1 MNLTE
6 FLAKRIHFIGLGGAG
21 MSGIARIALAQ
32 GANVSGS
39 DAKDST
45 VLSALKTLGAQ
56 VFIGHEASNIGGA
69 EILVVS
75 SAIDQANPE
84 IIAAKTKGLT
94 ILTRAQALALLMSE
108 SKSVAVAGTHGKTT
122 TTSMLTV
129 ALQQAGLDP
138 SFAIGGMINRGGT
151 NAHLGSGDIFI
162 AEADESDGSFLA
174 YKPFGAIITN
184 IELDHVDNFPDIE
197 AVNRIFIDFVGSIQ
211 PGGFL
216 VAGIDSPGVVNL
228 LAQIKRN
235 DIEIITYG
243 DSADFSISHISLQ
256 PTQSHAR
263 VTKLGKVLG
272 ELSLT
277 IPGNHNIENA
287 TAALA
292 VGIKLGAPVAELLS
306 GLNKFS
312 GAKRR
317 FENRGSVNGVTVIDD
332 YGHHPTEVRVTLET
346 AKRFVQSGRVIAIFQ
361 PHRYSR
367 TAMFVEE
374 FAEVLAI
381 ADRVYLLEIYAASE
395 PPIPG
400 VSSILIANSM
410 ASDKV
415 TFEPSMIDV
424 VSSAVNEAETGDLI
438 ITLGAGDVNLLVPLI
453 LQTLE
458 EKPEEK
464 IAP

>member
-1 MNLTE
+1 MKLAE
-6 FLAKRIHFIGLGGAG
+6 FAEKRIHFIGLGGAG
-21 MSGIARIALAQ
+21 MSGIARIMLAK
-32 GANVSGS
+32 GINISGS
-39 DAKDST
+39 DAKDSS
-45 VLSALKTLGAQ
+45 VLSGLKTLGAQ
-56 VFIGHEASNIGGA
+56 VFIGHAASNIGDA
-69 EILVVS
+69 DILVVS
-75 SAIDQANPE
+75 SAIDQSNPE
-84 IIAAKTKGLT
+84 IIAANDKGLV

-151 NAHLGSGDIFI
+151 NAHWGSGEIFI

-174 YKPFGAIITN
+174 YKPFGAIVTN

-197 AVNRIFIDFVGSIQ
+197 SVNKIFVDFVNSIQ

-216 VAGIDSPGVVNL
+216 VAGIDSPGVAHL
-228 LAQIKRN
+228 LSQIERR

-243 DSADFSISHISLQ
+243 ESADYSISHVSLQ
-256 PTQSHAR
+256 PTESHAR
-263 VTKLGKVLG
+263 ITKLGKVLG
-272 ELSLT
+272 EISLT
-277 IPGNHNIENA
+277 IPGNHNVENA

-292 VGIKLGAPVAELLS
+292 TAIKLGAPVADLLV

-317 FENRGSVNGVTVIDD
+317 FENRGTVGGVTVVDD
-332 YGHHPTEVRVTLET
+332 YGHHPTEVKVTLET
-346 AKRFVQSGRVIAIFQ
+346 AKRFAGSGRVIAIFQ

-367 TAMFVEE
+367 TAMFVDQ
-374 FAEVLAI
+374 FAEVLEL
-381 ADRVYLLEIYAASE
+381 ADHTYLLEIYAASE
-395 PPIPG
+395 AAMPG
-400 VSSILIANSM
+400 VSSILIANAMKSE
-410 ASDKV
+410 SV

-424 VSSAVNEAETGDLI
+424 VSYAVSEAKPGDLI

-458 EKPEEK
+458 EK
-464 IAP
+464 IAN

>member
-1 MNLTE
+1 MK
-6 FLAKRIHFIGLGGAG
+6 LAELAEKRIHFIGLGGAG
-21 MSGIARIALAQ
+21 MSGIARIMLAK
-32 GANVSGS
+32 GINISGS
-39 DAKDST
+39 DAKDSS
-45 VLSALKTLGAQ
+45 VLSGLKTLGAQ
-56 VFIGHEASNIGGA
+56 VFIGHAASNIGDA
-69 EILVVS
+69 DILVVS
-75 SAIDQANPE
+75 SAIDQSNPE
-84 IIAAKTKGLT
+84 IIAANDKGLV

-151 NAHLGSGDIFI
+151 NAHWGSGEIFI

-174 YKPFGAIITN
+174 YKPFGAIVTN

-197 AVNRIFIDFVGSIQ
+197 SVNKIFVDFVNSIQ

-216 VAGIDSPGVVNL
+216 VAGIDSPGVANL
-228 LAQIKRN
+228 LSQIERR

-243 DSADFSISHISLQ
+243 ESADYSISHVSLQ
-256 PTQSHAR
+256 PTESHAR
-263 VTKLGKVLG
+263 ITKLGKVLG
-272 ELSLT
+272 EISLT
-277 IPGNHNIENA
+277 IPGNHNVENA

-292 VGIKLGAPVAELLS
+292 TAIKLGAPVADLLV

-317 FENRGSVNGVTVIDD
+317 FENRGTVSGVTVIDD
-332 YGHHPTEVRVTLET
+332 YGHHPTEVKVTLET
-346 AKRFVQSGRVIAIFQ
+346 AKRFAGSGRVIAIFQ

-367 TAMFVEE
+367 TSMFVDQ
-374 FAEVLAI
+374 FAEVLEL
-381 ADRVYLLEIYAASE
+381 ADHTYLLEIYAASE
-395 PPIPG
+395 AAMPG
-400 VSSILIANSM
+400 VSSILIANAMKSE
-410 ASDKV
+410 SV

-424 VSSAVNEAETGDLI
+424 VSYAVSEAKPGDLI

-458 EKPEEK
+458 EK
-464 IAP
+464 IAN

>member
-1 MNLTE
+1 MNLIE
-6 FLAKRIHFIGLGGAG
+6 LADKRIHFIGLGGAG
-21 MSGIARIALAQ
+21 MSGIARIMLAK
-32 GANVSGS
+32 GISISGS
-39 DAKDST
+39 DAKDSA
-45 VLSALKTLGAQ
+45 VLSGLKTLGAQ
-56 VFIGHEASNIGGA
+56 VFVGHDATNLGDA
-69 EILVVS
+69 DVLVVS
-75 SAIDQANPE
+75 SAIDPTNPE
-84 IIAAKTKGLT
+84 IIAAQAKGLI
-94 ILTRAQALALLMSE
+94 ILTRAEALALLMSE

-151 NAHLGSGDIFI
+151 NAHWGSGEIFI

-197 AVNRIFIDFVGSIQ
+197 SVNRIFIDFVKSIQ

-216 VAGIDSPGVVNL
+216 IAGIDSPGVAYL
-228 LAQIKRN
+228 LTQIKRS
-235 DIEIITYG
+235 DIDIFTYG
-243 DSADFSISHISLQ
+243 ESADYSISHISLQ
-256 PTQSHAR
+256 PTLSHAR
-263 VTKLGKVLG
+263 ITKLGKVIG

-277 IPGNHNIENA
+277 IPGSHNIENA

-292 VGIKLGAPVAELLS
+292 AGIKLGAPVAELLS

-317 FENRGSVNGVTVIDD
+317 FENRGTVDGVTVIDD

-346 AKRFVQSGRVIAIFQ
+346 AKRFAGSGRVIAIFQ

-367 TAMFVEE
+367 TAMFVNE
-374 FAEVLAI
+374 FAQVLQI
-381 ADRVYLLEIYAASE
+381 ADRTYLLEIYAASE
-395 PPIPG
+395 AAIPG
-400 VSSILIANSM
+400 ISSVLIANEM
-410 ASDKV
+410 PRDKV
-415 TFEPSMIDV
+415 IFEPSMIDV
-424 VSSAVNEAETGDLI
+424 VSSAVAEAKPGDLI

-458 EKPEEK
+458 EK
-464 IAP
+464 IAN

>member
-1 MNLTE
+1 MK
-6 FLAKRIHFIGLGGAG
+6 LADLSGKRIHFIGLGGAG
-21 MSGIARIALAQ
+21 MSGIARIMLAR
-32 GANVSGS
+32 GFDISGS
-39 DAKDST
+39 DAKDSS
-45 VLSALKTLGAQ
+45 VLSGLKTLGAD
-56 VFIGHEASNIGGA
+56 VFVGHQASNIGKA
-69 EILVVS
+69 DVLVVS
-75 SAIDQANPE
+75 SAIDQSNPE
-84 IIAAKTKGLT
+84 VLEAEAKGIT

-151 NAHLGSGDIFI
+151 NAHLGSGEIFI

-184 IELDHVDNFPDIE
+184 IELDHVDHFPNIE
-197 AVNRIFIDFVGSIQ
+197 AVNKVFLEFVQSIQ

-228 LAQIKRN
+228 LSKIDRA

-243 DSADFSISHISLQ
+243 KSADYSISHVSLQ
-256 PTQSHAR
+256 PTQTHAR

-277 IPGNHNIENA
+277 IPGSHNIENA

-292 VGIKLGAPVAELLS
+292 AALKLGAPLVDLLT
-306 GLNKFS
+306 GLTSFS

-317 FENRGSVNGVTVIDD
+317 FDNRGIANGVTVIDD

-346 AKRFVQSGRVIAIFQ
+346 AKRFAGTGKVIAIFQ

-367 TAMFVEE
+367 TAMFVEQ

-381 ADRVYLLEIYAASE
+381 ADKVFLLEVYAASE
-395 PPIPG
+395 PAIPG
-400 VSSILIANSM
+400 VSSILIANQM
-410 ASDKV
+410 DPNQV

-424 VSSAVNEAETGDLI
+424 VNSAVEIAESGDVI

-453 LQTLE
+453 LHTLE
-458 EKPEEK
+458 DK
-464 IAP
+464 IAN

>member
-1 MNLTE
+1 MK
-6 FLAKRIHFIGLGGAG
+6 LAELAEKRIHFIGLGGAG
-21 MSGIARIALAQ
+21 MSSIARIMLAK
-32 GANVSGS
+32 GINISGS
-39 DAKDST
+39 DAKDSS
-45 VLSALKTLGAQ
+45 VLSGLKTLGAQ
-56 VFIGHEASNIGGA
+56 VFIGHAASNIGDA
-69 EILVVS
+69 DILVVS
-75 SAIDQANPE
+75 SAIDQSNPE
-84 IIAAKTKGLT
+84 IIAANAKALV

-151 NAHLGSGDIFI
+151 NAHWGSGEIFI

-174 YKPFGAIITN
+174 YKPFGAIVTN

-197 AVNRIFIDFVGSIQ
+197 SVNKIFVDFVNSIQ

-216 VAGIDSPGVVNL
+216 VAGIDSPGVAHL
-228 LAQIKRN
+228 LSQIERR

-243 DSADFSISHISLQ
+243 ESADYSISHVSLQ
-256 PTQSHAR
+256 PTESHAR
-263 VTKLGKVLG
+263 ITKLGKVLG
-272 ELSLT
+272 EISLT
-277 IPGNHNIENA
+277 IPGNHNVENA

-292 VGIKLGAPVAELLS
+292 TAIKLGAPVADLLV

-317 FENRGSVNGVTVIDD
+317 FENRGTVSGVTVIDD

-346 AKRFVQSGRVIAIFQ
+346 AKRFAGSGRVIAIFQ

-367 TAMFVEE
+367 TAMFVEQ
-374 FAEVLAI
+374 FAEVLEL
-381 ADRVYLLEIYAASE
+381 ADHTYLLEIYAASE
-395 PPIPG
+395 AAMPG
-400 VSSILIANSM
+400 VSSILIANAMKSE
-410 ASDKV
+410 SV

-424 VSSAVNEAETGDLI
+424 VAFAVSEAKAGDLI

-458 EKPEEK
+458 EK
-464 IAP
+464 IAN

>member
-1 MNLTE
+1 MK
-6 FLAKRIHFIGLGGAG
+6 LAELAEKRIHFIGLGGAG
-21 MSGIARIALAQ
+21 MSGIARIMLAK
-32 GANVSGS
+32 GINISGS
-39 DAKDST
+39 DAKDSS
-45 VLSALKTLGAQ
+45 VLSGLKTLGAQ
-56 VFIGHEASNIGGA
+56 VFIGHAASNIGDA
-69 EILVVS
+69 DILVVS
-75 SAIDQANPE
+75 SAIDQSNPE
-84 IIAAKTKGLT
+84 IIAANAKALV

-151 NAHLGSGDIFI
+151 NAHWGSGEIFI

-174 YKPFGAIITN
+174 YKPFGAIVTN

-197 AVNRIFIDFVGSIQ
+197 SVNKIFVDFVNSIQ

-216 VAGIDSPGVVNL
+216 VAGIDSPGVANL
-228 LAQIKRN
+228 LSQIERR

-243 DSADFSISHISLQ
+243 ESADYSISHVSLQ
-256 PTQSHAR
+256 PTESHAR
-263 VTKLGKVLG
+263 ITKLGKVLG
-272 ELSLT
+272 EISLT
-277 IPGNHNIENA
+277 IPGNHNVENA

-292 VGIKLGAPVAELLS
+292 TAIKLGAPVADLLV

-317 FENRGSVNGVTVIDD
+317 FENRGTVSGVTVIDD
-332 YGHHPTEVRVTLET
+332 YGHHPTEVKVTLET
-346 AKRFVQSGRVIAIFQ
+346 AKRFAGSGRVIAIFQ

-367 TAMFVEE
+367 TAMFVDQ
-374 FAEVLAI
+374 FAEVLEL
-381 ADRVYLLEIYAASE
+381 ADHTYLLEIYAASE
-395 PPIPG
+395 AAMPG
-400 VSSILIANSM
+400 VSSILIANAMKSE
-410 ASDKV
+410 SV

-424 VSSAVNEAETGDLI
+424 VSYAVSEAKPGDLI

-458 EKPEEK
+458 EK
-464 IAP
+464 IAN

>member
-6 FLAKRIHFIGLGGAG
+6 FIASRIHFIGLGGAG

-32 GANVSGS
+32 GASVSGS

-56 VFIGHEASNIGGA
+56 VFVGHQASNIGDA
-69 EILVVS
+69 EVLVVS
-75 SAIDQANPE
+75 SAIDEANPE
-84 IIAAKTKGLT
+84 ISAAKSKGLT

-151 NAHLGSGDIFI
+151 NAHLGSGEIFI

-174 YKPFGAIITN
+174 YKPYGAIITN

-197 AVNRIFIDFVGSIQ
+197 SVNQIFLDFVKSIQ

-228 LAQIKRN
+228 LTQINRS

-243 DSADFSISHISLQ
+243 TSADFSISHISLQ

-263 VTKLGKVLG
+263 ITKLGKVLG

-287 TAALA
+287 AAALA
-292 VGIKLGAPVAELLS
+292 VGMKLGAPVAELLA

-346 AKRFVQSGRVIAIFQ
+346 AKRFAQSGRVIAIFQ

-381 ADRVYLLEIYAASE
+381 ADLVYLLEIYAASE
-395 PPIPG
+395 SPMPG

-410 ASDKV
+410 DSAKV

-424 VSSAVNEAETGDLI
+424 VSAAVNEAKSGDLI

-458 EKPEEK
+458 EK

>member
-1 MNLTE
+1 MMVLSELNN
-6 FLAKRIHFIGLGGAG
+6 KRIHFIGLGGAG
-21 MSGIARIALAQ
+21 MSGIARIMLAQ
-32 GANVSGS
+32 GISVSGS
-39 DAKDST
+39 DAKDSA
-45 VLSALKTLGAQ
+45 VLSGLKTLGAQ
-56 VFIGHEASNIGGA
+56 VFVGHQASNIGDA
-69 EILVVS
+69 DILVVS
-75 SAIDQANPE
+75 SAIDQSNPE
-84 IIAAKTKGLT
+84 IVAASAKGL
-94 ILTRAQALALLMSE
+94 IIMTRAQSLALLMSE

-151 NAHLGSGDIFI
+151 NAHWGSGEIFI

-197 AVNRIFIDFVGSIQ
+197 SVNRIFIDFVDSIQ

-216 VAGIDSPGVVNL
+216 VAGIASPGVVNL
-228 LAQIKRN
+228 LAQIKRT

-243 DSADFSISHISLQ
+243 ESADYSISHISLQ
-256 PTQSHAR
+256 PSQSHAR
-263 VTKLGKVLG
+263 ITKLGKVLG

-292 VGIKLGAPVAELLS
+292 VGIKLGAPVADLLV
-306 GLNKFS
+306 GLSKFS

-317 FENRGSVNGVTVIDD
+317 FENRGKVNGITVIDD

-346 AKRFVQSGRVIAIFQ
+346 AKRYAQSGRVIVIFQ

-367 TAMFVEE
+367 TAMFVNE
-374 FAEVLAI
+374 FAEVLAL
-381 ADRVYLLEIYAASE
+381 ADQVYLLEIYAASE
-395 PPIPG
+395 AAIPG
-400 VSSILIANSM
+400 VSSILIANAMPPS
-410 ASDKV
+410 KV
-415 TFEPSMIDV
+415 IFEPSMIDV
-424 VSSAVNEAETGDLI
+424 VSAAVAEAKSGDLI

-458 EKPEEK
+458 EKS
-464 IAP
+464 AD

>member
-1 MNLTE
+1 MK
-6 FLAKRIHFIGLGGAG
+6 LAELAEKRIHFIGLGGAG
-21 MSGIARIALAQ
+21 MSGIARIMLAK
-32 GANVSGS
+32 GINISGS
-39 DAKDST
+39 DAKDSS
-45 VLSALKTLGAQ
+45 VLSGLKTLGAQ
-56 VFIGHEASNIGGA
+56 VFIGHAASNIGDA
-69 EILVVS
+69 DILVVS
-75 SAIDQANPE
+75 SAIDQSNPE
-84 IIAAKTKGLT
+84 IIAANAKALV

-151 NAHLGSGDIFI
+151 NAHWGSGEIFI

-174 YKPFGAIITN
+174 YKPFGAIVTN

-197 AVNRIFIDFVGSIQ
+197 SVNKIFVDFVNSIQ

-216 VAGIDSPGVVNL
+216 VAGIDSPGVAHL
-228 LAQIKRN
+228 LSQIERR

-243 DSADFSISHISLQ
+243 ESADYSISHVSLQ
-256 PTQSHAR
+256 PTESHAR
-263 VTKLGKVLG
+263 ITKLGKVLG
-272 ELSLT
+272 EISLT
-277 IPGNHNIENA
+277 IPGNHNVENA

-292 VGIKLGAPVAELLS
+292 TAIKLGAPVADLLV

-317 FENRGSVNGVTVIDD
+317 FENRGTVSGVTVIDD
-332 YGHHPTEVRVTLET
+332 YGHHPTEVKVTLET
-346 AKRFVQSGRVIAIFQ
+346 AKRFAGSGRVIAIFQ

-367 TAMFVEE
+367 TAMFVDH
-374 FAEVLAI
+374 FAEVLEL
-381 ADRVYLLEIYAASE
+381 ADHTYLLEIYAASE
-395 PPIPG
+395 AAMPG
-400 VSSILIANSM
+400 VSSILIANAMKSE
-410 ASDKV
+410 SV

-424 VSSAVNEAETGDLI
+424 VSYAVSEAKPGDLI

-458 EKPEEK
+458 EK
-464 IAP
+464 IAN

>member
-1 MNLTE
+1 MK
-6 FLAKRIHFIGLGGAG
+6 LAELAEKRIHFIGLGGAG
-21 MSGIARIALAQ
+21 MSGIARIMLAK
-32 GANVSGS
+32 GINISGS
-39 DAKDST
+39 DAKDSS
-45 VLSALKTLGAQ
+45 VLSGLKTLGAQ
-56 VFIGHEASNIGGA
+56 VFIGHAASNIGDA
-69 EILVVS
+69 DILVVS
-75 SAIDQANPE
+75 SAIDQSNPE
-84 IIAAKTKGLT
+84 IIAANDKGLV

-151 NAHLGSGDIFI
+151 NAHWGSGEIFI

-174 YKPFGAIITN
+174 YKPFGAIVTN

-197 AVNRIFIDFVGSIQ
+197 SVNKIFVDFVNSIQ

-216 VAGIDSPGVVNL
+216 VAGIDSPGVAHL
-228 LAQIKRN
+228 LSQIERR

-243 DSADFSISHISLQ
+243 ESADYSISHVSLQ
-256 PTQSHAR
+256 PTESHAR
-263 VTKLGKVLG
+263 ITKLGKVLG
-272 ELSLT
+272 EISLT
-277 IPGNHNIENA
+277 IPGNHNVENA

-292 VGIKLGAPVAELLS
+292 TAIKLGAPVADLLV

-317 FENRGSVNGVTVIDD
+317 FENRGTVSGVTVIDD
-332 YGHHPTEVRVTLET
+332 YGHHPTEVKVTLET
-346 AKRFVQSGRVIAIFQ
+346 AKRFAGSGRVIAIFQ

-367 TAMFVEE
+367 TAMFVDQ
-374 FAEVLAI
+374 FAEVLEL
-381 ADRVYLLEIYAASE
+381 ADHTYLLEIYAASE
-395 PPIPG
+395 AAMPG
-400 VSSILIANSM
+400 VSSILIANAMKSE
-410 ASDKV
+410 SV

-424 VSSAVNEAETGDLI
+424 VSYAVSEAKAGDLI

-458 EKPEEK
+458 EK
-464 IAP
+464 IAN

>member
-1 MNLTE
+1 
-6 FLAKRIHFIGLGGAG
+6 
-21 MSGIARIALAQ
+21 MSGIARIMLAK
-32 GANVSGS
+32 GINISGS
-39 DAKDST
+39 DAKDSS
-45 VLSALKTLGAQ
+45 VLSGLKTLGAQ
-56 VFIGHEASNIGGA
+56 VFIGHAASNIGDA
-69 EILVVS
+69 DILVVS
-75 SAIDQANPE
+75 SAIDQSNPE
-84 IIAAKTKGLT
+84 IIAANDKGLV

-151 NAHLGSGDIFI
+151 NAHWGSGEIFI

-197 AVNRIFIDFVGSIQ
+197 SVNKIFVDFVNSIQ
-211 PGGFL
+211 SGGFL
-216 VAGIDSPGVVNL
+216 VAGIDSPGVAHL
-228 LAQIKRN
+228 LSQIERR
-235 DIEIITYG
+235 DIEVITYG
-243 DSADFSISHISLQ
+243 QSADYSISHVSLQ
-256 PTQSHAR
+256 PTVSHAR
-263 VTKLGKVLG
+263 ITKLGKVLG
-272 ELSLT
+272 EISLT
-277 IPGNHNIENA
+277 IPGNHNVENA

-292 VGIKLGAPVAELLS
+292 TAIKLGAPVADLLV

-317 FENRGSVNGVTVIDD
+317 FENRGTIGGVTVIDD
-332 YGHHPTEVRVTLET
+332 YGHHPTEVKVTLET
-346 AKRFVQSGRVIAIFQ
+346 AKRFAGSGRVIAIFQ

-374 FAEVLAI
+374 FAEVLEL
-381 ADRVYLLEIYAASE
+381 ADHTYLLEIYAASE
-395 PPIPG
+395 AAMPG
-400 VSSILIANSM
+400 VSSILIANAMKAES
-410 ASDKV
+410 V

-424 VSSAVNEAETGDLI
+424 VSYAVSEAKSGDVI

-458 EKPEEK
+458 EK
-464 IAP
+464 IAN

>member
-1 MNLTE
+1 MK
-6 FLAKRIHFIGLGGAG
+6 LAELAEKRIHFIGLGGAG
-21 MSGIARIALAQ
+21 MSGIARIMLAK
-32 GANVSGS
+32 GINISGS
-39 DAKDST
+39 DAKDSS
-45 VLSALKTLGAQ
+45 VLSGLKTLGAQ
-56 VFIGHEASNIGGA
+56 VFIGHAASNIGDA
-69 EILVVS
+69 DILVVS
-75 SAIDQANPE
+75 SAIDQSNPE
-84 IIAAKTKGLT
+84 IIAANDKGLV

-122 TTSMLTV
+122 ATSMLTV

-151 NAHLGSGDIFI
+151 NAHWGSGEIFI

-197 AVNRIFIDFVGSIQ
+197 SVNKIFVDFVNSIQ
-211 PGGFL
+211 SGGFL
-216 VAGIDSPGVVNL
+216 VAGIDSPGVAHL
-228 LAQIKRN
+228 LSQIERR
-235 DIEIITYG
+235 DIEVITYG
-243 DSADFSISHISLQ
+243 QSADYSISHVSLQ
-256 PTQSHAR
+256 PAESHAR
-263 VTKLGKVLG
+263 ITKLGKVLG
-272 ELSLT
+272 EISLT
-277 IPGNHNIENA
+277 IPGNHNVENA

-292 VGIKLGAPVAELLS
+292 TAIKLGAPVADLLV

-317 FENRGSVNGVTVIDD
+317 FENRGTIGGVTVIDD
-332 YGHHPTEVRVTLET
+332 YGHHPTEVKVTLET
-346 AKRFVQSGRVIAIFQ
+346 AKRFAGSGRVIAIFQ

-374 FAEVLAI
+374 FAEVLEL
-381 ADRVYLLEIYAASE
+381 ADHTYLLEIYAASE
-395 PPIPG
+395 AAMPG
-400 VSSILIANSM
+400 VSSILIANAMKAES
-410 ASDKV
+410 V

-424 VSSAVNEAETGDLI
+424 VSYAVSEAKSGDVI

-458 EKPEEK
+458 EK
-464 IAP
+464 IAN

>member
-1 MNLTE
+1 MK
-6 FLAKRIHFIGLGGAG
+6 LAELAEKRIHFIGLGGAG
-21 MSGIARIALAQ
+21 MSGIARIMLAK
-32 GANVSGS
+32 GINISGS
-39 DAKDST
+39 DAKDSS
-45 VLSALKTLGAQ
+45 VLSGLKTLGAQ
-56 VFIGHEASNIGGA
+56 VFIGHAASNIGDA
-69 EILVVS
+69 DILVVS
-75 SAIDQANPE
+75 SAIDQSNPE
-84 IIAAKTKGLT
+84 IIAANAKGLV

-151 NAHLGSGDIFI
+151 NAHWGSGEIFI

-174 YKPFGAIITN
+174 YKPFGAIVTN

-197 AVNRIFIDFVGSIQ
+197 SVNKIFVDFVNSIQ

-216 VAGIDSPGVVNL
+216 VAGIDSPGVAYL
-228 LAQIKRN
+228 LSQIERR

-243 DSADFSISHISLQ
+243 ESADYSISHVSLQ
-256 PTQSHAR
+256 PTESHAR
-263 VTKLGKVLG
+263 ITKLGKVLG
-272 ELSLT
+272 EISLT
-277 IPGNHNIENA
+277 IPGNHNVENA

-292 VGIKLGAPVAELLS
+292 TAIKLGAPVADLLV

-317 FENRGSVNGVTVIDD
+317 FENRGTVGGVTVIDD
-332 YGHHPTEVRVTLET
+332 YGHHPTEVKVTLET
-346 AKRFVQSGRVIAIFQ
+346 AKRFAGSGRVIAIFQ

-367 TAMFVEE
+367 TAMFVDQ
-374 FAEVLAI
+374 FAEVLEL
-381 ADRVYLLEIYAASE
+381 ADHTYLLEIYAASE
-395 PPIPG
+395 AAMPG
-400 VSSILIANSM
+400 VSSILIANAMKSE
-410 ASDKV
+410 SV

-424 VSSAVNEAETGDLI
+424 VSYAVSEAKPGDLI

-458 EKPEEK
+458 EK
-464 IAP
+464 IAN

>member
-6 FLAKRIHFIGLGGAG
+6 FIASRIHFIGLGGAG

-32 GANVSGS
+32 GASVSGS

-56 VFIGHEASNIGGA
+56 VFVGHQASNIGDA
-69 EILVVS
+69 EVLVVS
-75 SAIDQANPE
+75 SAIDEANPE
-84 IIAAKTKGLT
+84 ISAAKSKGLT

-151 NAHLGSGDIFI
+151 NAHLGSGEIFI

-174 YKPFGAIITN
+174 YKPYGAIITN

-197 AVNRIFIDFVGSIQ
+197 SVNQIFLDFVKSIQ

-228 LAQIKRN
+228 LAQIKRS

-243 DSADFSISHISLQ
+243 TSADFSISHISLQ

-263 VTKLGKVLG
+263 ITKLGKVLG

-287 TAALA
+287 AAALA
-292 VGIKLGAPVAELLS
+292 VGMKLGAPVAELLA

-346 AKRFVQSGRVIAIFQ
+346 AKRFAQSGRVIAIFQ

-395 PPIPG
+395 SPMPG

-410 ASDKV
+410 DSAKV

-424 VSSAVNEAETGDLI
+424 VSAAVNEAKSGDLI

-458 EKPEEK
+458 EK

>member
-1 MNLTE
+1 MK
-6 FLAKRIHFIGLGGAG
+6 LAELAEKRIHFIGLGGAG
-21 MSGIARIALAQ
+21 MSGIARIMLAK
-32 GANVSGS
+32 GINISGS
-39 DAKDST
+39 DAKDSS
-45 VLSALKTLGAQ
+45 VLSGLKTLGAQ
-56 VFIGHEASNIGGA
+56 VFIGHAASNIGDA
-69 EILVVS
+69 DILVVS
-75 SAIDQANPE
+75 SAIDQSNPE
-84 IIAAKTKGLT
+84 IIAANDKGLV

-151 NAHLGSGDIFI
+151 NAHWGSGEIFI

-197 AVNRIFIDFVGSIQ
+197 SVNKIFVDFVNSIQ
-211 PGGFL
+211 SGGFL
-216 VAGIDSPGVVNL
+216 VAGIDSPGVAHL
-228 LAQIKRN
+228 LSQIERR
-235 DIEIITYG
+235 DIEVITYG
-243 DSADFSISHISLQ
+243 QSADYSISHVSLQ
-256 PTQSHAR
+256 PTESHAR
-263 VTKLGKVLG
+263 ITKLGKVLG
-272 ELSLT
+272 EISLT
-277 IPGNHNIENA
+277 IPGNHNVENA

-292 VGIKLGAPVAELLS
+292 TAIKLGAPVADLLV

-317 FENRGSVNGVTVIDD
+317 FENRGTVAGVTVIDD
-332 YGHHPTEVRVTLET
+332 YGHHPTEVKVTLET
-346 AKRFVQSGRVIAIFQ
+346 AKRFAGSGRVIAIFQ

-374 FAEVLAI
+374 FAEVLEL
-381 ADRVYLLEIYAASE
+381 ADHTYLLEIYAASE
-395 PPIPG
+395 AAMPG
-400 VSSILIANSM
+400 VSSILIANAMKAES
-410 ASDKV
+410 V

-424 VSSAVNEAETGDLI
+424 VSYAVFEAKSGDLI

-458 EKPEEK
+458 EK
-464 IAP
+464 IAN

>member
-1 MNLTE
+1 MK
-6 FLAKRIHFIGLGGAG
+6 LAELAEKRIHFIGLGGAG
-21 MSGIARIALAQ
+21 MSGIARIMLAK
-32 GANVSGS
+32 GINISGS
-39 DAKDST
+39 DAKDSS
-45 VLSALKTLGAQ
+45 VLSGLKTLGAQ
-56 VFIGHEASNIGGA
+56 VFIGHAASNIGDA
-69 EILVVS
+69 DILVVS
-75 SAIDQANPE
+75 SAIDQSNPE
-84 IIAAKTKGLT
+84 IIAANAKGLV

-151 NAHLGSGDIFI
+151 NAHWGSGEIFI

-174 YKPFGAIITN
+174 YKPFGAIVTN

-197 AVNRIFIDFVGSIQ
+197 SVNKIFVDFVNSIQ

-216 VAGIDSPGVVNL
+216 VAGIDSPGVAHL
-228 LAQIKRN
+228 LSQIERR

-243 DSADFSISHISLQ
+243 ESADYSISHVSLQ
-256 PTQSHAR
+256 PTESHAR
-263 VTKLGKVLG
+263 ITKLGKVLG
-272 ELSLT
+272 EISLT
-277 IPGNHNIENA
+277 IPGNHNVDNA

-292 VGIKLGAPVAELLS
+292 TAFKLGAPVADLLV

-317 FENRGSVNGVTVIDD
+317 FENRGTVGGVTVVDD
-332 YGHHPTEVRVTLET
+332 YGHHPTEVKVTLET
-346 AKRFVQSGRVIAIFQ
+346 AKRFAGSGRVIAIFQ

-367 TAMFVEE
+367 TSMFVDQ
-374 FAEVLAI
+374 FAEVLEL
-381 ADRVYLLEIYAASE
+381 ADHTYLLEIYAASE
-395 PPIPG
+395 AAMPG
-400 VSSILIANSM
+400 VSSILIANAMKSE
-410 ASDKV
+410 SV

-424 VSSAVNEAETGDLI
+424 VSYAVSEAKPGDLI

-458 EKPEEK
+458 EK
-464 IAP
+464 IAN

>member
-1 MNLTE
+1 MK
-6 FLAKRIHFIGLGGAG
+6 LAELAEKRIHFIGLGGAG
-21 MSGIARIALAQ
+21 MSGIARIMLAK
-32 GANVSGS
+32 GINISGS
-39 DAKDST
+39 DAKDSS
-45 VLSALKTLGAQ
+45 VLSGLKTLGAQ
-56 VFIGHEASNIGGA
+56 VFIGHAASNIGDA
-69 EILVVS
+69 DILVVS
-75 SAIDQANPE
+75 SAIDQSNPE
-84 IIAAKTKGLT
+84 IIAANAKALV

-151 NAHLGSGDIFI
+151 NAHWGSGEIFI

-174 YKPFGAIITN
+174 YKPFGAIVTN

-197 AVNRIFIDFVGSIQ
+197 SVNKIFVDFVNSIQ

-216 VAGIDSPGVVNL
+216 VAGIDSPGVAHL
-228 LAQIKRN
+228 LSQIERR

-243 DSADFSISHISLQ
+243 ESADYSISHVSLQ
-256 PTQSHAR
+256 PTESHAR
-263 VTKLGKVLG
+263 ITKLGKVLG
-272 ELSLT
+272 EISLT
-277 IPGNHNIENA
+277 IPGNHNVENA

-292 VGIKLGAPVAELLS
+292 TAIKLGAPVADLLV
-306 GLNKFS
+306 GLTKFS

-317 FENRGSVNGVTVIDD
+317 FENRGTVSGVTVIDD
-332 YGHHPTEVRVTLET
+332 YGHHPTEVKVTLET
-346 AKRFVQSGRVIAIFQ
+346 AKRFAGSGRVIAIFQ

-367 TAMFVEE
+367 TAMFVDQ
-374 FAEVLAI
+374 FAEVLEL
-381 ADRVYLLEIYAASE
+381 ADHTYLLEIYAASE
-395 PPIPG
+395 AAMPG
-400 VSSILIANSM
+400 VSSILIANAMKSE
-410 ASDKV
+410 SV

-424 VSSAVNEAETGDLI
+424 VSYAVSEAKPGDLI

-458 EKPEEK
+458 EK
-464 IAP
+464 IAN

>member
-1 MNLTE
+1 MK
-6 FLAKRIHFIGLGGAG
+6 LAELAEKRIHFIGLGGAG
-21 MSGIARIALAQ
+21 MSGIARIMLAK
-32 GANVSGS
+32 GINISGS
-39 DAKDST
+39 DAKDSS
-45 VLSALKTLGAQ
+45 VLSGLKTLGAQ
-56 VFIGHEASNIGGA
+56 VFIGHAASNIGDA
-69 EILVVS
+69 DILVVS
-75 SAIDQANPE
+75 SAIDQSNPE
-84 IIAAKTKGLT
+84 IIAANAKGLV

-151 NAHLGSGDIFI
+151 NAHWGSGEIFI

-174 YKPFGAIITN
+174 YKPFGAIVTN

-197 AVNRIFIDFVGSIQ
+197 SVNKIFVDFVNSIQ

-216 VAGIDSPGVVNL
+216 VAGIDSPGVAHL
-228 LAQIKRN
+228 LSQIERR

-243 DSADFSISHISLQ
+243 DSADYSISHVSLQ
-256 PTQSHAR
+256 PTESHAR
-263 VTKLGKVLG
+263 ITKLGKVLG
-272 ELSLT
+272 EISLT
-277 IPGNHNIENA
+277 IPGNHNVENA

-292 VGIKLGAPVAELLS
+292 TAIKLGAPVADLLV

-317 FENRGSVNGVTVIDD
+317 FENRGTVSGVTVIDD
-332 YGHHPTEVRVTLET
+332 YGHHPTEVKVTLET
-346 AKRFVQSGRVIAIFQ
+346 AKRFAGSGRVIAIFQ

-367 TAMFVEE
+367 TAMFVDQ
-374 FAEVLAI
+374 FAEVLEL
-381 ADRVYLLEIYAASE
+381 ADHTYLLEIYAASE
-395 PPIPG
+395 AAMPG
-400 VSSILIANSM
+400 VSSILIANAMKSE
-410 ASDKV
+410 SV

-424 VSSAVNEAETGDLI
+424 VSYAVSEAKPGDLI

-458 EKPEEK
+458 EK
-464 IAP
+464 IAN

>member
-1 MNLTE
+1 MK
-6 FLAKRIHFIGLGGAG
+6 LAELAEKRIHFIGLGGAG
-21 MSGIARIALAQ
+21 MSGIARIMLAK
-32 GANVSGS
+32 GINISGS
-39 DAKDST
+39 DAKDSS
-45 VLSALKTLGAQ
+45 VLSGLKTLGAQ
-56 VFIGHEASNIGGA
+56 VFIGHDASNIGEA
-69 EILVVS
+69 DILVVS
-75 SAIDQANPE
+75 SAIDQSNPE
-84 IIAAKTKGLT
+84 IIAANAKGLV

-151 NAHLGSGDIFI
+151 NAHWGSGEIFI

-174 YKPFGAIITN
+174 YKPFGAIVTN

-197 AVNRIFIDFVGSIQ
+197 SVNKIFLDFVNSIQ

-216 VAGIDSPGVVNL
+216 VAGIDSPGVAHL
-228 LAQIKRN
+228 LSQIERH

-243 DSADFSISHISLQ
+243 ESADYSISHVSLQ
-256 PTQSHAR
+256 PTESHAR
-263 VTKLGKVLG
+263 ITKLGKVLG
-272 ELSLT
+272 EISLT
-277 IPGNHNIENA
+277 IPGNHNVENA

-292 VGIKLGAPVAELLS
+292 TAIKLGAPVADLLV

-317 FENRGSVNGVTVIDD
+317 FENRGTVSGVTVIDD
-332 YGHHPTEVRVTLET
+332 YGHHPTEVKVTLET
-346 AKRFVQSGRVIAIFQ
+346 AKRFAGSGRVIAIFQ

-367 TAMFVEE
+367 TAMFVDQ
-374 FAEVLAI
+374 FAEVLEL
-381 ADRVYLLEIYAASE
+381 ADHTYLLEIYAASE
-395 PPIPG
+395 AAMPG
-400 VSSILIANSM
+400 VSSILIANAMKSE
-410 ASDKV
+410 SV

-424 VSSAVNEAETGDLI
+424 VSYAVAEAKPGDLI

-458 EKPEEK
+458 EK
-464 IAP
+464 IAN

>member
-1 MNLTE
+1 MK
-6 FLAKRIHFIGLGGAG
+6 LAELAEKRIHFIGLGGAG
-21 MSGIARIALAQ
+21 MSGIARIMLAK
-32 GANVSGS
+32 GIDISGS
-39 DAKDST
+39 DAKASS
-45 VLSALKTLGAQ
+45 VLAGLKTLGAR
-56 VFIGHEASNIGGA
+56 VFVGHDASNIGDA
-69 EILVVS
+69 DILVVS
-75 SAIDQANPE
+75 SAIDQSNPE
-84 IIAAKTKGLT
+84 IIAAKNKGLV

-151 NAHLGSGDIFI
+151 NAHWGSGEIFI

-197 AVNRIFIDFVGSIQ
+197 SVNKIFLDFVKSIQ

-216 VAGIDSPGVVNL
+216 IAGIDSPGVAHL
-228 LAQIKRN
+228 LSQIARS

-243 DSADFSISHISLQ
+243 DSADYSISHVSLQ
-256 PTQSHAR
+256 PTLSHAR
-263 VTKLGKVLG
+263 ITKLGKVLG
-272 ELSLT
+272 EISLT

-292 VGIKLGAPVAELLS
+292 TAIKLGAPVTDLLV

-317 FENRGSVNGVTVIDD
+317 FENRGTIGGVTVIDD

-346 AKRFVQSGRVIAIFQ
+346 AKRFAGSGRVIAIFQ

-367 TAMFVEE
+367 TAMFVDQ
-374 FAEVLAI
+374 FAEVLEL
-381 ADRVYLLEIYAASE
+381 ADHTYLLEIYAASE
-395 PPIPG
+395 AAMPG
-400 VSSILIANSM
+400 VSSILIANAM
-410 ASDKV
+410 KPGCV

-424 VSSAVNEAETGDLI
+424 VSFAVAEANSGDLI

-458 EKPEEK
+458 EK
-464 IAP
+464 IAN

>member
-1 MNLTE
+1 MKLSE
-6 FLAKRIHFIGLGGAG
+6 LVGKQIHFIGLGGAG
-21 MSGIARIALAQ
+21 MSGIARIMLAR
-32 GANVSGS
+32 GISVSGS

-45 VLSALKTLGAQ
+45 VLSGLKTLGAQ
-56 VFIGHEASNIGGA
+56 VFIGHQASNLGA
-69 EILVVS
+69 ADVLVVS
-75 SAIDQANPE
+75 SAIDQSNPE
-84 IIAAKTKGLT
+84 VAAAKTKGLT
-94 ILTRAQALALLMSE
+94 ILSRAQALALLMSE

-151 NAHLGSGDIFI
+151 NAHLGSGEIFI

-184 IELDHVDNFPDIE
+184 IELDHVDHFPNIE
-197 AVNRIFIDFVGSIQ
+197 AVNQVFLEFVSSIQ

-228 LAQIKRN
+228 LAKINRN

-243 DSADFSISHISLQ
+243 ESADYAISHVSLQ
-256 PTQSHAR
+256 PTQTHAR
-263 VTKLGKVLG
+263 ITKLGKVLG
-272 ELSLT
+272 ELSLS
-277 IPGNHNIENA
+277 IPGSHNIENA

-292 VGIKLGAPVAELLS
+292 TSLKLGAPAAELLI
-306 GLNKFS
+306 GLAHFS

-317 FENRGSVNGVTVIDD
+317 FENRGVANGVTVIDD
-332 YGHHPTEVRVTLET
+332 YGHHPTEVKVTLET
-346 AKRFVQSGRVIAIFQ
+346 AKRFAGTGKVIAIFQ

-367 TAMFVEE
+367 TAMFISE

-381 ADRVYLLEIYAASE
+381 ADQVFLLEVYAASE
-395 PPIPG
+395 PAIPG
-400 VSSILIANSM
+400 VSSILIANKM
-410 ASDKV
+410 TASKV
-415 TFEPSMIDV
+415 IFEPSMIEV
-424 VSSAVNEAETGDLI
+424 VNAAVAAAHSGDLI

-458 EKPEEK
+458 DK
-464 IAP
+464 IAN

>member
-1 MNLTE
+1 MKLAE
-6 FLAKRIHFIGLGGAG
+6 FAEKRIHFIGLGGAG
-21 MSGIARIALAQ
+21 MSGIARIMLAK
-32 GANVSGS
+32 GINISGS
-39 DAKDST
+39 DAKDSS
-45 VLSALKTLGAQ
+45 VLSGLKTLGAQ
-56 VFIGHEASNIGGA
+56 VFIGHAASNIGDA
-69 EILVVS
+69 DILVVS
-75 SAIDQANPE
+75 SAIDQSNPE
-84 IIAAKTKGLT
+84 IIAANAKGLV

-151 NAHLGSGDIFI
+151 NAHWGSGEIFI

-174 YKPFGAIITN
+174 YKPFGAIVTN

-197 AVNRIFIDFVGSIQ
+197 SVNKIFVDFVNSIQ

-216 VAGIDSPGVVNL
+216 VAGIDSPGVAHL
-228 LAQIKRN
+228 LSQIERR

-243 DSADFSISHISLQ
+243 ESADYSISHVSLQ
-256 PTQSHAR
+256 PTESHAR
-263 VTKLGKVLG
+263 ITKLGKVLG
-272 ELSLT
+272 EISLT
-277 IPGNHNIENA
+277 IPGNHNVENA

-292 VGIKLGAPVAELLS
+292 TAIKLGAPVADLLV

-317 FENRGSVNGVTVIDD
+317 FENRGTVSGVTVIDD
-332 YGHHPTEVRVTLET
+332 YGHHPTEVKVTLET
-346 AKRFVQSGRVIAIFQ
+346 AKRFAGSGRVIAIFQ

-367 TAMFVEE
+367 TAMFVDQ
-374 FAEVLAI
+374 FAEVLEL
-381 ADRVYLLEIYAASE
+381 ADHTYLLEIYAASE
-395 PPIPG
+395 AAMPG
-400 VSSILIANSM
+400 VSSILIANAMKSE
-410 ASDKV
+410 SV

-424 VSSAVNEAETGDLI
+424 VSYAVSEAKPGDLI

-458 EKPEEK
+458 EK
-464 IAP
+464 IAN

>member
-6 FLAKRIHFIGLGGAG
+6 FIASRIHFIGLGGAG

-32 GANVSGS
+32 GASVSGS

-56 VFIGHEASNIGGA
+56 VFVGHQASNIGDA
-69 EILVVS
+69 EVLVVS
-75 SAIDQANPE
+75 SAIDEANPE
-84 IIAAKTKGLT
+84 ISAAKSKGLT

-151 NAHLGSGDIFI
+151 NAHLGSGEIFI

-174 YKPFGAIITN
+174 YKPYGAIITN

-197 AVNRIFIDFVGSIQ
+197 SVNQIFLDFVKSIQ

-228 LAQIKRN
+228 LTQINRS

-243 DSADFSISHISLQ
+243 TSADFSISHISLQ

-263 VTKLGKVLG
+263 ITKLGKVLG

-292 VGIKLGAPVAELLS
+292 VGMNLGAPVAELLA

-346 AKRFVQSGRVIAIFQ
+346 AKRFAQSGRVIAIFQ

-381 ADRVYLLEIYAASE
+381 ADLVYLLEIYAASE
-395 PPIPG
+395 SPMPG

-410 ASDKV
+410 DSAKV

-424 VSSAVNEAETGDLI
+424 VSAAVNEAKSGDLI

-458 EKPEEK
+458 EK

>member
-1 MNLTE
+1 MTLSELTD
-6 FLAKRIHFIGLGGAG
+6 KRIHFIGLGGAG
-21 MSGIARIALAQ
+21 MSGIARIMLAQ
-32 GANVSGS
+32 GISISGS
-39 DAKDST
+39 DAKDSA
-45 VLSALKTLGAQ
+45 VLSGLKTLGAQ
-56 VFIGHEASNIGGA
+56 VFIGHQESNIGDA
-69 EILVVS
+69 DILVVS
-75 SAIDQANPE
+75 SAIDQSNPE
-84 IIAAKTKGLT
+84 IMAASAKGLT
-94 ILTRAQALALLMSE
+94 IMTRAQALALLMSE

-151 NAHLGSGDIFI
+151 NAHWGSGEIFI
-162 AEADESDGSFLA
+162 AEADESDGSLLA

-197 AVNRIFIDFVGSIQ
+197 SVNKIFIDFVDSIQ
-211 PGGFL
+211 SGGFL
-216 VAGIDSPGVVNL
+216 VAGIESPGVVNL
-228 LAQIKRN
+228 LAQIKRT

-243 DSADFSISHISLQ
+243 ESADYSISHISLQ
-256 PTQSHAR
+256 PSQSHAR
-263 VTKLGKVLG
+263 ITKLGKVLG
-272 ELSLT
+272 ELSLS

-292 VGIKLGAPVAELLS
+292 VGIKLGAPVADLLV
-306 GLNKFS
+306 GLSKFS

-317 FENRGSVNGVTVIDD
+317 FENRGTVNGVTVIDD

-346 AKRFVQSGRVIAIFQ
+346 AKRYAQSGRVIAIFQ

-367 TAMFVEE
+367 TAMFVQE
-374 FAEVLAI
+374 FAEVLAL
-381 ADRVYLLEIYAASE
+381 ADQVYLLEIYAASE
-395 PPIPG
+395 AAIPG
-400 VSSILIANSM
+400 VSSILIANAM
-410 ASDKV
+410 PQDRV

-424 VSSAVNEAETGDLI
+424 VSSAVGEAKSGDLI

-458 EKPEEK
+458 EK
-464 IAP
+464 IAD

>member
-1 MNLTE
+1 MK
-6 FLAKRIHFIGLGGAG
+6 LAELAEKRIHFIGLGGAG
-21 MSGIARIALAQ
+21 MSGIARIMLAK
-32 GANVSGS
+32 GINISGS
-39 DAKDST
+39 DAKDSS
-45 VLSALKTLGAQ
+45 VLSGLKTLGAQ
-56 VFIGHEASNIGGA
+56 VFIGHEASNIGDA
-69 EILVVS
+69 DILVVS
-75 SAIDQANPE
+75 SAIDQSNPE
-84 IIAAKTKGLT
+84 IIAANDKGLV

-151 NAHLGSGDIFI
+151 NAHWGSGEIFI

-197 AVNRIFIDFVGSIQ
+197 SVNKIFVDFVNSIQ

-216 VAGIDSPGVVNL
+216 VAGIDSPGVAHL
-228 LAQIKRN
+228 LSQIERR
-235 DIEIITYG
+235 DIEVISYG
-243 DSADFSISHISLQ
+243 KSADYSISHVSLQ
-256 PTQSHAR
+256 PTESHAR
-263 VTKLGKVLG
+263 ITKLGKVLG
-272 ELSLT
+272 EISLT
-277 IPGNHNIENA
+277 IPGNHNVENA

-292 VGIKLGAPVAELLS
+292 TAIKLGAPVADLLV

-317 FENRGSVNGVTVIDD
+317 FENRGTVAGVTVIDD
-332 YGHHPTEVRVTLET
+332 YGHHPTEVKVTLET
-346 AKRFVQSGRVIAIFQ
+346 AKRFAGSGRVIAIFQ

-374 FAEVLAI
+374 FAEVLEL
-381 ADRVYLLEIYAASE
+381 ADHTYLLEIYAASE
-395 PPIPG
+395 AAMPG
-400 VSSILIANSM
+400 VSSILIANEMKAES
-410 ASDKV
+410 V

-424 VSSAVNEAETGDLI
+424 VSYAVSEAKSGDLI

-458 EKPEEK
+458 GK
-464 IAP
+464 IAN

>member
-6 FLAKRIHFIGLGGAG
+6 FIASRIHFIGLGGAG

-32 GANVSGS
+32 GASVSGS

-56 VFIGHEASNIGGA
+56 VFVGHQASNIGDA
-69 EILVVS
+69 EVLVVS
-75 SAIDQANPE
+75 SAIDEANPE
-84 IIAAKTKGLT
+84 ISAAKSKGLT

-151 NAHLGSGDIFI
+151 NAHLGSGEIFI

-174 YKPFGAIITN
+174 YKPYGAIITN

-197 AVNRIFIDFVGSIQ
+197 SVNQIFLDFVKSIQ

-228 LAQIKRN
+228 LTQINRS

-243 DSADFSISHISLQ
+243 TSADFSISHISLQ

-263 VTKLGKVLG
+263 ITKLGKVLG

-287 TAALA
+287 AAALA
-292 VGIKLGAPVAELLS
+292 VGMKLGAPVAELLA

-346 AKRFVQSGRVIAIFQ
+346 AKRFAQSGRVIAIFQ

-395 PPIPG
+395 SPMPG
-400 VSSILIANSM
+400 VSSILISNSM
-410 ASDKV
+410 DSAKV

-424 VSSAVNEAETGDLI
+424 VSAAVNEAKSGDLI
-438 ITLGAGDVNLLVPLI
+438 ITLGAGDVSLLVPLI

-458 EKPEEK
+458 EK

>member
-1 MNLTE
+1 MK
-6 FLAKRIHFIGLGGAG
+6 LAELAEKRIHFIGLGGAG
-21 MSGIARIALAQ
+21 MSGIARIMLAK
-32 GANVSGS
+32 GINISGS
-39 DAKDST
+39 DAKDSS
-45 VLSALKTLGAQ
+45 VLSGLKTLGAQ
-56 VFIGHEASNIGGA
+56 VFIGHAASNIGDA
-69 EILVVS
+69 DILVVS
-75 SAIDQANPE
+75 SAIDQSNPE
-84 IIAAKTKGLT
+84 IIAANDKGLV

-151 NAHLGSGDIFI
+151 NAHWGSGEIFI

-174 YKPFGAIITN
+174 YKPFGAIVTN

-197 AVNRIFIDFVGSIQ
+197 SVNKIFVDFVNSIQ

-216 VAGIDSPGVVNL
+216 VAGVDSPGVAHL
-228 LAQIKRN
+228 LSQIERR

-243 DSADFSISHISLQ
+243 ESADYSISHVSLQ
-256 PTQSHAR
+256 PTESHAR
-263 VTKLGKVLG
+263 ITKLGKVLG
-272 ELSLT
+272 EISLT
-277 IPGNHNIENA
+277 IPGNHNVENA

-292 VGIKLGAPVAELLS
+292 TAIKLGAPVADLLV

-317 FENRGSVNGVTVIDD
+317 FENRGTVSGVTVIDD
-332 YGHHPTEVRVTLET
+332 YGHHPTEVKVTLET
-346 AKRFVQSGRVIAIFQ
+346 AKRFAGSGRVIAIFQ

-367 TAMFVEE
+367 TSMFVDQ
-374 FAEVLAI
+374 FAEVLEL
-381 ADRVYLLEIYAASE
+381 ADHTYLLEIYAASE
-395 PPIPG
+395 AAMPG
-400 VSSILIANSM
+400 VSSILIANAMKSE
-410 ASDKV
+410 SV

-424 VSSAVNEAETGDLI
+424 VSYAVSEAKPGDLI

-458 EKPEEK
+458 EK
-464 IAP
+464 IAN

>member
-1 MNLTE
+1 MT
-6 FLAKRIHFIGLGGAG
+6 LAELAEKRIHFIGLGGAG
-21 MSGIARIALAQ
+21 MSGIARIMLAK
-32 GANVSGS
+32 GINISGS
-39 DAKDST
+39 DAKDSS
-45 VLSALKTLGAQ
+45 VLSGLKTLGAQ
-56 VFIGHEASNIGGA
+56 VFIGHAASNIGDA
-69 EILVVS
+69 DILVVS
-75 SAIDQANPE
+75 SAIDQSNPE
-84 IIAAKTKGLT
+84 IIAANDKGLV

-151 NAHLGSGDIFI
+151 NAHWGSGEIFI

-174 YKPFGAIITN
+174 YKPFGAIVTN

-197 AVNRIFIDFVGSIQ
+197 SVNKIFVDFVNSIQ

-216 VAGIDSPGVVNL
+216 VAGIDSPGVAHL
-228 LAQIKRN
+228 LSQIERR

-243 DSADFSISHISLQ
+243 ESADYSISHVSLQ
-256 PTQSHAR
+256 PTESHAR
-263 VTKLGKVLG
+263 ITKLGKVLG
-272 ELSLT
+272 EISLT
-277 IPGNHNIENA
+277 IPGNHNVENA

-292 VGIKLGAPVAELLS
+292 TAIKLGAPVADLLV

-317 FENRGSVNGVTVIDD
+317 FENRGTVGGVTVVDD
-332 YGHHPTEVRVTLET
+332 YGHHPTEVKVTLET
-346 AKRFVQSGRVIAIFQ
+346 AKRFAGSGRVIAIFQ

-367 TAMFVEE
+367 TAMFVDQ
-374 FAEVLAI
+374 FAEVLEL
-381 ADRVYLLEIYAASE
+381 ADHTYLLEIYAASE
-395 PPIPG
+395 AAMPG
-400 VSSILIANSM
+400 VSSILIANAMKSE
-410 ASDKV
+410 SV

-424 VSSAVNEAETGDLI
+424 VSYAVSEAKPGDLI

-458 EKPEEK
+458 EK
-464 IAP
+464 IAN